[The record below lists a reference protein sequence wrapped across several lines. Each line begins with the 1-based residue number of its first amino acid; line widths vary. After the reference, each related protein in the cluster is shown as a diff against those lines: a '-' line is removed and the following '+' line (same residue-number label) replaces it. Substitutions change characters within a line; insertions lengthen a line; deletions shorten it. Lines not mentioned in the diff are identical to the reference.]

1 VCPDSAVSRKSHPQ
15 KTGAVKPGH
24 IQNHYREESVLSD
37 ALKVTSPLILKD
49 CSGSDRP
56 LDLRGIQPQPAP
68 NDQVVSEFFTGSK
81 SPGVLF
87 Q

>member
-1 VCPDSAVSRKSHPQ
+1 MCPDSAVSRKRHPQ
-15 KTGAVKPGH
+15 KTGAVKPGY

-37 ALKVTSPLILKD
+37 ALKVTSPLLLKD
-49 CSGSDRP
+49 YSASDRQ
-56 LDLRGIQPQPAP
+56 LDLRGVQPHPLP
-68 NDQVVSEFFTGSK
+68 NDQVVSEFFAGSK